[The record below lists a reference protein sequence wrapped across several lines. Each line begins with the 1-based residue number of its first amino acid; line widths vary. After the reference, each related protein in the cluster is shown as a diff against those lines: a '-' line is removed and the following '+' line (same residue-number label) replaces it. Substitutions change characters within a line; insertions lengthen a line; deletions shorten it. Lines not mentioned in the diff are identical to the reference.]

1 MTMMRRFFRHKY
13 VFYFIISLFQDN
25 TRNMTVNL
33 SPAISKYKYVLIAI
47 CFLALPIYYKC
58 TNYFVEVGVRTKAK
72 GVVSDNLII
81 YNTVAPI
88 QGMSVDDFKLI
99 DNADLDAENAD
110 LDVEKSVLDMD
121 SVLDTDNDAL
131 DRESDEFDAG
141 NDDIDAENDA
151 LDAEN
156 GALDAKKANL
166 DAKNAALE
174 AENSN
179 LVAENKLV
187 LQSTASL
194 HRRVNPKSLNRDET
208 EQMLRDSIEMFH
220 LKNFIKPKNEEC
232 KKRSPSVIVIGVPKS
247 GTRELMDFVHLH
259 PHIQIFHS
267 KVYEMYYF
275 SRQELQAVSSLTERM
290 PCSFSNQLTMMKN
303 AWYFHTNDVNV
314 PERIH
319 KFNASIRLILMVR
332 EPIARTY
339 SHYSF
344 SKDKGNGNNKSFD
357 EMVINNLKKEKQKL
371 HGVLSMSMY
380 DEDMERWL
388 KVFNRSQILII
399 EHSEFQKDPVSVLKR
414 VENFL
419 GLGHYITSDMF
430 TYNAETGFQ
439 CIRSN
444 LTTTGMS
451 CYASDRGR
459 HQDPISSEIKAKLK
473 TFFKPK
479 NKRFFKI
486 IGKSFNW

>member
-1 MTMMRRFFRHKY
+1 M
-13 VFYFIISLFQDN
+13 S
-25 TRNMTVNL
+25 L
-33 SPAISKYKYVLIAI
+33 SPAISKYKYVLIAV
-47 CFLALPIYYKC
+47 CFLVLPIYYKC
-58 TNYFVEVGVRTKAK
+58 TNYLVEVGVGTKAK

-88 QGMSVDDFKLI
+88 KGMSVDDFKLI

-110 LDVEKSVLDMD
+110 LDVEKSVLD
-121 SVLDTDNDAL
+121 TDNDAL
-131 DRESDEFDAG
+131 DDEFDAE
-141 NDDIDAENDA
+141 NDALDAENDA

-156 GALDAKKANL
+156 GALDAKNANL
-166 DAKNAALE
+166 DTENAVLD

-179 LVAENKLV
+179 LFAENKSA

-220 LKNFIKPKNEEC
+220 LKNFIKPKDEEC
-232 KKRSPSVIVIGVPKS
+232 KKRPPSVIVIGVPKS

-267 KVYEMYYF
+267 KVYEMYF
-275 SRQELQAVSSLTERM
+275 FAKQEIQAVSSLTERM
-290 PCSFSNQLTMMKN
+290 PCSFSNQLTIMKN
-303 AWYFHTNDVNV
+303 AWYFHMNDVNV

-332 EPIARTY
+332 EPIARAY

-344 SKDKGNGNNKSFD
+344 FKDKGTGSNKTFD
-357 EMVINNLKKEKQKL
+357 EMVINNLKKENPKL

-419 GLGHYITSDMF
+419 GLGHYITSAMF

-459 HQDPISSEIKAKLK
+459 HQDPISREIKAKLK

-486 IGKSFNW
+486 IRKSFNW